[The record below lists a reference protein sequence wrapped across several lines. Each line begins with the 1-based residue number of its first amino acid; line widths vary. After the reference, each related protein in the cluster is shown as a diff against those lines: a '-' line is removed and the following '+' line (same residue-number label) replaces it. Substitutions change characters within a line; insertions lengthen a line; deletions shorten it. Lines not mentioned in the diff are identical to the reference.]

1 MTYKLLLVFCVP
13 YSHCPIIGTGQED
26 WAIIFMPEG
35 TASNFVD
42 WTCMTEIGVEILLR
56 VRHGASVNG
65 AILSGDEIINV
76 GLRILGEVNRQTSCI
91 NESHATTLLFCVGT
105 RIYIFLVESCLPL
118 ELHQLSE
125 LKTFLH
131 RPLNDATISRD

>member
-1 MTYKLLLVFCVP
+1 
-13 YSHCPIIGTGQED
+13 
-26 WAIIFMPEG
+26 
-35 TASNFVD
+35 
-42 WTCMTEIGVEILLR
+42 
-56 VRHGASVNG
+56 VNC